1 MTRVKHNWNPK
12 FTREQL
18 LPILYQQ
25 TLQVSMLLQQLED
38 AYMQLEQANLKI
50 TQLVEVHKVGVYVDD
65 TEEDASDEKEDA
77 SDEEEDKEE
86 EEDDNKGRK
95 TLVVMD
101 SHVKSLKARKI
112 EEVLGGRLYTG
123 QYCWEMRAFNS
134 GQWPNAKHPHQ
145 NQKSVVPKLLSKR
158 PYTDLILNAS
168 CNDVSNLKDIE
179 DGCLMLNMAKKSSL
193 NTVQVAVSAL
203 AEFPSLRHVLIIP
216 RTPRLDDELLGD
228 VSMYGNDCLESAIAD
243 TGLENIKLG
252 CLSSIPYKTEMEIK
266 ELFGAGPKRDL
277 LHMRGVR
284 GRDLFTQAMIKSIK
298 DSGLCKT

>member
-1 MTRVKHNWNPK
+1 
-12 FTREQL
+12 
-18 LPILYQQ
+18 
-25 TLQVSMLLQQLED
+25 
-38 AYMQLEQANLKI
+38 MQLEQANLKI

-65 TEEDASDEKEDA
+65 TEEEEDA
-77 SDEEEDKEE
+77 SDEEEDASDEEEDASDEEEDREE

-179 DGCLMLNMAKKSSL
+179 DGCLMLPQHSSSCCIS
-193 NTVQVAVSAL
+193 VSRVS
-203 AEFPSLRHVLIIP
+203 FPETRFDHP
-216 RTPRLDDELLGD
+216 QNP
-228 VSMYGNDCLESAIAD
+228 
-243 TGLENIKLG
+243 
-252 CLSSIPYKTEMEIK
+252 KT
-266 ELFGAGPKRDL
+266 
-277 LHMRGVR
+277 
-284 GRDLFTQAMIKSIK
+284 
-298 DSGLCKT
+298 